1 MKKYMRKTTKKIRP
15 CNKKSS
21 YNKKRNTRKTMKRR
35 RQKGGE

>member
-15 CNKKSS
+15 C
-21 YNKKRNTRKTMKRR
+21 NKKRNTRKTMKRR